1 MTSLTD
7 SSKRDLSAFLQ
18 QIKDGTIQL
27 PDFQRE
33 WRWKNTK
40 VRRLLASVSLSYPI
54 GAVMLL
60 KTGNPNVRFKQRLIE
75 GVDIDNPPEPDS
87 LILDG
92 QQRLTALYQALFSD
106 KPVSTIGSRQRQL
119 KVWYYIDIAKA
130 VESDFRERDEAI
142 IEIPENK
149 KLAKS
154 GQPTLDLSSSE
165 KEYENGLFPLR
176 YIFDPIDWGAGYER
190 FWSGENED
198 KIGIYRR
205 FQREIIK
212 QFDKYELP
220 YIELSKETPRA
231 AVCQVFQRLN
241 TANESLNVF
250 DLLTAKFAVD
260 NFQLRENWS
269 ELKQEL
275 TGEQEAHVL
284 QSLTN
289 MAFLTAITLLAT
301 AKSGKPGCRSE
312 DINEVTLEEY
322 QHWATKVSEALKN
335 ATRLLYELKIFRDK
349 DVPYPTQLVSLAV
362 ILVKLGENFR
372 KAGVRRNIIRWYWC
386 GVFSEEYGRNFELT
400 LLGDLEVPNWCIG
413 KDISEPNIIKSA
425 KFTDSRLVNL
435 STRNSASYRG
445 ISALLMH
452 DGCRDFL
459 TGETIDLQKYFDD
472 EIDIHHIFPRD
483 WCKEEGIDS
492 KRCNSIIN
500 KTPLAYSTNRKIG
513 NKPPSKYLRLIMKE
527 NNLSKDD
534 MDEILRSHA
543 IEPETLWRD
552 DFQSFFKK
560 RKEALLIRIESAM
573 GKPVT
578 RDSVEQK
585 DESDAFEEEE
595 IESQLSQLPLLELDF

>member
-119 KVWYYIDIAKA
+119 KVWYYRDIAKA

-149 KLAKS
+149 KLTKS
-154 GQPTLDLSSSE
+154 GQSTLDLSTSD

-176 YIFDPIDWGAGYER
+176 YIFDPIDWGAGYEK
-190 FWSGENED
+190 FWSSINEE

-260 NFQLRENWS
+260 DFQLRENWS
-269 ELKQEL
+269 QLKQEL
-275 TGEQEAHVL
+275 TEGEEAHVL

-322 QHWATKVSEALKN
+322 QHWATNVSEALKN
-335 ATRLLYELKIFRDK
+335 AIRLLYELKIFRDK

-362 ILVKLGENFR
+362 ILVKLGESFR
-372 KAGVRRNIIRWYWC
+372 KAGVRKNIIRWYWC

-400 LLGDLEVPNWCIG
+400 LLGDLEVPDWCIG
-413 KDISEPNIIKSA
+413 NETSEPNIIKSA

-452 DGCRDFL
+452 DRCRDFL
-459 TGETIDLQKYFDD
+459 TGETIDLQKYFEDK
-472 EIDIHHIFPRD
+472 IDIHHIFPRD
-483 WCKEEGIDS
+483 WCKEENIDS

-527 NNLSKDD
+527 NNLSKED

-543 IEPETLWRD
+543 IDPETLWND
-552 DFQSFFKK
+552 DFESFFKK
-560 RKEALLIRIESAM
+560 RKEALLKRIEAAM

-585 DESDAFEEEE
+585 DEGDAFEEEE